1 MRSLWSALAS
11 SGFVSNMRFSRV
23 RVVSFFPS
31 TWRGD
36 SRTGADSPRGRPD
49 TSNDDSRAE
58 ILTRKTLRHTTTCSG
73 LQEFWPTQ
81 KTNKEEVYVARH
93 SGGVKA
99 KRATCISWAH
109 HLKVRLDSKIYYSAT
124 SCPINF
130 HCECI
135 TVNEFCARFTI
146 KEQVRSIYQPL
157 RCIEHRTFLQV
168 KSITVA
174 EMSGLEKGTQYFMAW
189 AAGLWVSMAFRSM
202 TDSLIISAVSRLSLI
217 DRHRRLSWKFIFIFS
232 NCKQKY

>member
-1 MRSLWSALAS
+1 MTWRQQDRGRLAS
-11 SGFVSNMRFSRV
+11 WETRHFKRWQQSRDPDKENITSHNHMLWV
-23 RVVSFFPS
+23 TGILTNPNDKQRGSLCGKTF
-31 TWRGD
+31 WRGK
-36 SRTGADSPRGRPD
+36 SQMCNLYFLS
-49 TSNDDSRAE
+49 TSSE
-58 ILTRKTLRHTTTCSG
+58 S
-73 LQEFWPTQ
+73 
-81 KTNKEEVYVARH
+81 Y
-93 SGGVKA
+93 
-99 KRATCISWAH
+99 
-109 HLKVRLDSKIYYSAT
+109 SKIYYSAT

-168 KSITVA
+168 KSIKVA